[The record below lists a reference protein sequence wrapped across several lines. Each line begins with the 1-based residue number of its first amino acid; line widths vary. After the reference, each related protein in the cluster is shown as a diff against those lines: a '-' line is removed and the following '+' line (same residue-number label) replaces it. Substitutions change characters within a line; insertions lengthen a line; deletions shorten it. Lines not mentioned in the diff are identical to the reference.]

1 MRSFPLVGAGRT
13 GSRPDLRLR
22 YLRVGESL
30 PMGHPGGNGGL
41 LAGAI
46 RNRLR
51 LDPALARD
59 APRGRQPLEPIHRR
73 SHHVV
78 RIGRAEALRQDVADP
93 RALEHRAHRTTGDH
107 AGSRRGG
114 LEQHAA
120 RAVLADDLVRNRSA
134 GERDFVHA
142 AARRLDGFAHR
153 LADLVRLAGRDPDLP
168 FVVADGH
175 ERVEAEAPAA
185 LHDLRHAI
193 DRDDVL
199 DYAVAVALTTA
210 VALAPVA
217 ATSPAATTTSTP
229 APAPAPA
236 TATATGS
243 TRGPLLLLLR
253 LLCRRGWDVSG
264 RDGRDGR
271 DVRRSRRSL
280 ARGNRF
286 VFRICP

>member
-22 YLRVGESL
+22 YLRVGGSL
-30 PMGHPGGNGGL
+30 PMGHPGGNGRL

-59 APRGRQPLEPIHRR
+59 APRGRQPLETIHRR

-114 LEQHAA
+114 LEQHPA

-168 FVVADGH
+168 FAVADGH

-193 DRDDVL
+193 DRDDVF
-199 DYAVAVALTTA
+199 DHAVAFPLAAPIAAVAALT
-210 VALAPVA
+210 
-217 ATSPAATTTSTP
+217 AATTATT
-229 APAPAPA
+229 
-236 TATATGS
+236 TATAPPGAA
-243 TRGPLLLLLR
+243 RPAWGPALLDR
-253 LLCRRGWDVSG
+253 CRRGGG
-264 RDGRDGR
+264 RGRRGGPGVPSTFLR
-271 DVRRSRRSL
+271 TRSCRR
-280 ARGNRF
+280 
-286 VFRICP
+286 